1 MLGLQEISDRLEI
14 QQLLVDY
21 ASAIDQK
28 RFDDLDAIFMPDAH
42 IDYSAIGGLAGQYD
56 EVKAWLQAT
65 LAMFPNYQHML
76 GNMSLKIVGDSA
88 TGRTM
93 CFNPM
98 EMVLPDG
105 STQVMFVGIWYVDKF
120 VRTPQGW
127 RISERVEEKC
137 YMHNMP
143 GMLQPA

>member
-1 MLGLQEISDRLEI
+1 MLALQEISDRLEP

-21 ASAIDQK
+21 CSTVDGYA
-28 RFDDLDAIFMPDAH
+28 
-42 IDYSAIGGLAGQYD
+42 
-56 EVKAWLQAT
+56 EVKEWLQVA

-76 GNMSLKIVGDSA
+76 GNMALKISGDAA
-88 TGRTM
+88 TGRTI

-98 EMVLPDG
+98 EMPLPDG
-105 STQVMFVGIWYVDKF
+105 STQVRFVGIWYVDRF
-120 VRTPQGW
+120 LRTPQGW

-143 GMLQPA
+143 VMLG

>member
-1 MLGLQEISDRLEI
+1 MLTLQEISDRLEI

-21 ASAIDQK
+21 ASAIDCK
-28 RFDDLDAIFMPDAH
+28 AFDELDAVFTPDAS
-42 IDYSAIGGLAGQYD
+42 IDYSAVGGAVGRYP
-56 EVKAWLQAT
+56 EVKEWLKVA

-76 GNMSLKIVGDSA
+76 GNMSIRIDGDTAS
-88 TGRTM
+88 GRTI

-98 EMVLPDG
+98 EMPLPDG
-105 STQVMFVGIWYVDKF
+105 GSQVMFVGIWYVDRF
-120 VRTPQGW
+120 VRTPLGW

-143 GMLQPA
+143 GMLG